1 MILGIGIPYYK
12 NSEEC
17 EVAFKKL
24 MATLKWQ
31 ITEETRLVIFEDGQ
45 SSDWLDNY
53 NQGQIHVYR
62 ANINH
67 GVAYARNI
75 ILGMIKDMKCNY
87 ILFLDSDDMVDCD
100 YINKM
105 YTECLKNEYDL
116 IESPFIVNG
125 KEYIYQRRDNVAGC
139 TISMDLIG
147 NDIFDERYNISEDSL
162 FIHKMYDKKE
172 LKIKRINSNYY
183 YNFGIN
189 PNSLMK
195 KFERSEI
202 KLMRED

>member
-31 ITEETRLVIFEDGQ
+31 ITEETRLIVYEDGQ
-45 SSDWLDNY
+45 VSEWLQNYAKGRITVISDPVNK
-53 NQGQIHVYR
+53 
-62 ANINH
+62 
-67 GVAYARNI
+67 GVAHARNV
-75 ILGMIKDMKCNY
+75 ILKFLQNEKCSY
-87 ILFLDSDDMVDCD
+87 MLSLDSDDMVDCD

-105 YTECLKNEYDL
+105 YIECIKNEYDL

-125 KEYIYQRRDNVAGC
+125 KEYVYFRRDNVAGC
-139 TISMDLIG
+139 AISMDLIG
-147 NDIFDERYNISEDSL
+147 DDIFDERYNISEDSL